1 MESVEIE
8 VGVNLPVPF
17 CQILLPLLIA
27 GVQQEYIALPAV
39 RKAVKIL
46 VGPVRSLENVPF
58 FLDSVRGGIIQRSV
72 AEIVEHA
79 FHAVVMLHFDVLL
92 QDFGIDRP
100 VGNIIIYLINPFHC
114 STEWPVMLVV
124 PVIELDAVDVASSQE
139 IHLRL
144 DDSFFKLGAVEVADE
159 AVARESG
166 PVA

>member
-1 MESVEIE
+1 
-8 VGVNLPVPF
+8 
-17 CQILLPLLIA
+17 
-27 GVQQEYIALPAV
+27 
-39 RKAVKIL
+39 
-46 VGPVRSLENVPF
+46 
-58 FLDSVRGGIIQRSV
+58 
-72 AEIVEHA
+72 
-79 FHAVVMLHFDVLL
+79 MLHFDVLL

-114 STEWPVMLVV
+114 STEWPVVLVV